1 MAVPHNATADGNPAT
16 EDIKNPAEASPASVS
31 SPSKHNKSLGVR
43 VAHGRTY
50 DSENGKS
57 CHQVIKKIFANHC
70 RQRTTDFG
78 APCRQ
83 IRRDKPCPIKYGE
96 KAEEVALMEDWSCP
110 KCRGESV
117 AHKRSH
123 GKENYLDEP
132 SVGGDDKKGVD
143 WAAEDVG
150 AALQFLE
157 FCNAFSEGKDLKKKL
172 KDDVAKAMLS
182 LKEGSHSDAEQENL
196 VSKIRAETEK
206 AHAEMLEIM
215 EQLPKGVPFD

>member
-132 SVGGDDKKGVD
+132 SVGGDDKKVFM
-143 WAAEDVG
+143 
-150 AALQFLE
+150 Q
-157 FCNAFSEGKDLKKKL
+157 GKDLKKKL